1 MRAALHSAVVV
12 CVTLSG
18 VLAGVGRGDAEEWPA
33 HPIRV
38 IVPLSAGSAVDIIPR
53 IVFEELTTRLGQ
65 PIYVENRTGA
75 SGTIGTRSVA
85 NAPAD
90 GYTLLAHSS
99 AFAIS
104 PTTVANAGYDAVTDF
119 VAVAPLGNLPNVLV
133 ISPAKQIRTANE
145 FVAFA
150 KKSPITFGSVGTGS
164 PIHLATERFRLA
176 AGFEAQA
183 IPFRGAPEALT
194 EVMAD
199 RVDVY
204 DAPLTSALPFIRAGK
219 LVPLAVSSSHRA
231 STLPDVPTTI
241 EAGYPNS
248 DYNFWIAVFAPAGT
262 PQAIVDTLNREIN
275 AVVASPAVHEKLAK
289 LGVDPMPMTTAQ
301 FDQFLRQEVAAN
313 AGLAKTLGLIPQ

>member
-1 MRAALHSAVVV
+1 MRAILHSAVVV

-18 VLAGVGRGDAEEWPA
+18 VLAGVVRGDAEEWPA
-33 HPIRV
+33 RPIRV

-53 IVFEELTTRLGQ
+53 IVFEELTARLGQ

-75 SGTIGTRSVA
+75 SGTIGTRAVA
-85 NAPAD
+85 NATAD

-99 AFAIS
+99 AFVIS
-104 PTTVANAGYDAVTDF
+104 PSTVANAGYDPLKDF
-119 VAVAPLGNLPNVLV
+119 AAVAALGNLPNVLV
-133 ISPAKQIRTANE
+133 VSPAKNIHTAKD
-145 FVAFA
+145 FVAYA
-150 KKSPITFGSVGTGS
+150 KKNQVTFGSVGTGS

-199 RVDVY
+199 RVDLY
-204 DAPLTSALPFIRAGK
+204 NAPLSAALPFIRAGK
-219 LVPLAVSSSHRA
+219 LVPLAVTSSRRA
-231 STLPDVPTTI
+231 STLPDVPTTV

-262 PQAIVDTLNREIN
+262 PPAIVDTLNREIN
-275 AVVASPAVHEKLAK
+275 TALSSPVVREKLTK
-289 LGVDPMPMTTAQ
+289 IGVEPLPMTTAQ
-301 FDQFLRQEVAAN
+301 FGTFVKDEASATAA
-313 AGLAKTLGLIPQ
+313 LAKTLGLTPQ